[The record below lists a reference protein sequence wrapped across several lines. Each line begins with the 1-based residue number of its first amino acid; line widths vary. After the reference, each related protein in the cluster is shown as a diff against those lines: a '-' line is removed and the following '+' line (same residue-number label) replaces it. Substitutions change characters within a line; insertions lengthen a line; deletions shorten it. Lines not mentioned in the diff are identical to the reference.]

1 MDMES
6 PSTLQRLSE
15 KTARAARA
23 AAKFIAIFALGMAWA
38 VLVALPWALRVGLVL
53 AWFLV
58 LLWAMMVWPSYL
70 APLSPAHAW
79 TVRLMPLALA
89 VLPLVSVAKRPKWFW
104 GALAL
109 AVAIVY
115 AATAGLRVYWA
126 RYAFYIVAAL
136 PVTYLALVFYF
147 TFRIRA
153 KFKRFKFFTQGG

>member
-1 MDMES
+1 MRDFEGLLDAIREALKALLVFLARLGLGLIWAFL
-6 PSTLQRLSE
+6 TL
-15 KTARAARA
+15 
-23 AAKFIAIFALGMAWA
+23 FPWA
-38 VLVALPWALRVGLVL
+38 VRVGLVL

-58 LLWAMMVWPSYL
+58 LLWAMIVWPAYF
-70 APLSPAHAW
+70 APLSDTHAW
-79 TVRLMPLALA
+79 TVRLIPLTLA

-126 RYAFYIVAAL
+126 QYAFYIVAAL

-147 TFRIRA
+147 TFRIR
-153 KFKRFKFFTQGG
+153 FKFFTQGG